1 MKKSGIRNTINI
13 ILASLGYAE
22 ENTYVASNL
31 WELQNGSVQITI
43 AYNKDTGFIFGDA
56 ILCSLSDEP
65 SNKLLTFLLS
75 QNNEPDRIRL
85 SVRNR
90 MIVLSWTAYDKYFS
104 LETGG
109 AIIKEHLAKA
119 DYLDDFLVKEHGC
132 TWPIK
137 DD

>member
-1 MKKSGIRNTINI
+1 MEKSGINNTINI

-22 ENTYVASNL
+22 DQSYVALNL
-31 WELQNGSVQITI
+31 WELYNGSVQITI

-56 ILCSLSDEP
+56 ILCSLPEEP
-65 SNKLLTFLLS
+65 SNKLLAFLLS

-85 SVRNR
+85 SVKDR

-109 AIIKEHLAKA
+109 TIIKEHLAKA
-119 DYLDDFLVKEHGC
+119 DFLDDFLVKEYGC
-132 TWPIK
+132 RWLASEE
-137 DD
+137 